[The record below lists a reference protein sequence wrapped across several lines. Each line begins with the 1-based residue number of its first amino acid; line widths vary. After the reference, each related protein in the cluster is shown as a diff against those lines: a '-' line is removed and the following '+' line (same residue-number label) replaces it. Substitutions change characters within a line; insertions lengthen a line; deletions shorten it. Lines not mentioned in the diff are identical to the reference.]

1 MKTLPSL
8 WSKLNLNPQKSPQ
21 KRETERYTQRAPA
34 QHILGEPK
42 LAAAMSGFGEAEG
55 AVIFRRGDLGVAAEG
70 EVMAELLDALH
81 GGGWF
86 GGRRGFNAGTGG
98 NGETWALYMWP
109 LGTESETDPTRSHLQ
124 R

>member
-1 MKTLPSL
+1 MDGRTAVDLARAGRGL
-8 WSKLNLNPQKSPQ
+8 
-21 KRETERYTQRAPA
+21 REDRAW
-34 QHILGEPK
+34 
-42 LAAAMSGFGEAEG
+42 
-55 AVIFRRGDLGVAAEG
+55 GVAAEG

-109 LGTESETDPTRSHLQ
+109 LGTES
-124 R
+124 